1 MRTNQLMNQCRGEL
15 LRKKKS
21 IIQKLQS
28 TKISILDTI
37 KTDPRLWDE
46 ECFNFNLN
54 SQATLLL
61 KADISVQDPAQRARN
76 RELEEK
82 AKRKAK
88 EKDDRAKSIEI
99 FVKINDGK
107 TIFLEVQLS
116 DTIRDLKNQ
125 VQCMAGIAPDRQCL
139 SYFGKPLRD
148 EITLYDYNIN
158 KGRTIELVRRPP
170 LIRISIFRRGNIFH
184 FCFKWFKNPVSDD
197 PK

>member
-1 MRTNQLMNQCRGEL
+1 MRTNQLMKQCRGEL

-116 DTIRDLKNQ
+116 DT
-125 VQCMAGIAPDRQCL
+125 
-139 SYFGKPLRD
+139 F
-148 EITLYDYNIN
+148 
-158 KGRTIELVRRPP
+158 
-170 LIRISIFRRGNIFH
+170 FF
-184 FCFKWFKNPVSDD
+184 
-197 PK
+197 